1 MKEGTG
7 NVQCVGMWSGCSLYM
22 MCTCLSV
29 GQCASVCLSVCLP
42 ACLPACL
49 SSSFPTYCLSFSL
62 QQSCLVGGIRSGS
75 VHVGNSD
82 VIIKVS
88 WCQIC
93 LHLVCMC
100 HCCVCNTLAPQ
111 WSVVGLFHPKLFV
124 CFLVRHPLQMYIA
137 RLPWQ
142 GSALMVLGLQGRM
155 TCPSVWHYGLVIIY
169 VSEK

>member
-1 MKEGTG
+1 MEIMCQQQLTFLFFSQCFDLESYLKLNCERG
-7 NVQCVGMWSGCSLYM
+7 NWKCPVCRYVEWVLIVYDVYLPVCWP
-22 MCTCLSV
+22 V
-29 GQCASVCLSVCLP
+29 SVCLSVCLS
-42 ACLPACL
+42 ACLP
-49 SSSFPTYCLSFSL
+49 SSFPTYCLSFSL

-82 VIIKVS
+82 IIIKVS

-137 RLPWQ
+137 RLP
-142 GSALMVLGLQGRM
+142 
-155 TCPSVWHYGLVIIY
+155 
-169 VSEK
+169 